1 MSPPDPDR
9 TPDENG
15 EQDPEDLLAQAAH
28 SVEADERRE
37 LVQASDRSQD
47 RVHALEE
54 GRRQLLLLLDIAR
67 SLNRAGRVEELLDR
81 ILVYALEITGAE
93 RAYLLQRDDGGRLR
107 TVASRTR
114 DGSPGD
120 PSVLA
125 EISHSILDRVL
136 DQGSTLYVSDALNNP
151 DFMARRSVRELS
163 LRTVVCVPIPGP
175 SGAAGA
181 LYVDSRDVAGLID
194 REGVEILEA
203 FGAQAGVALETA
215 AHRERLEETAES
227 LEAEN
232 RTLKQAL
239 GQRSNWDRIMGQSQ
253 AMEKVFMVLDRV
265 VGNAVTVLMQGETG
279 TGKELV
285 AQALH
290 FNGPR
295 REANFIPVNC
305 GALPENLLESELFG
319 YRRGAFTGAERDHA
333 GLVETASGGTLFLDE
348 IGEITPP
355 LQVKLLR
362 VLQEGEVRRIGENI
376 PRKVDVR
383 IVAATHRDLV
393 EEVKAGRFREDLYY
407 RVNVVTVNL
416 PPLRE
421 RGEDV
426 ILLAEH
432 FLGRTRERIG
442 RPGLRFGGEARRLL
456 MSYNWPGNVREL
468 MNAVERAGALSRSEI
483 IEPDDLLPG
492 LRSRAPVRTVREGTL
507 KATLQSAEEAAILDA
522 LRESGGNISQAARLL
537 GVSRQHLHTRI
548 RRLGLREKM

>member
-1 MSPPDPDR
+1 
-9 TPDENG
+9 
-15 EQDPEDLLAQAAH
+15 
-28 SVEADERRE
+28 
-37 LVQASDRSQD
+37 
-47 RVHALEE
+47 
-54 GRRQLLLLLDIAR
+54 
-67 SLNRAGRVEELLDR
+67 
-81 ILVYALEITGAE
+81 
-93 RAYLLQRDDGGRLR
+93 
-107 TVASRTR
+107 
-114 DGSPGD
+114 
-120 PSVLA
+120 
-125 EISHSILDRVL
+125 
-136 DQGSTLYVSDALNNP
+136 
-151 DFMARRSVRELS
+151 
-163 LRTVVCVPIPGP
+163 
-175 SGAAGA
+175 
-181 LYVDSRDVAGLID
+181 VAGLID

-227 LEAEN
+227 LDAEN

-265 VGNAVTVLMQGETG
+265 VGNSVTVLMQGETG

-295 REANFIPVNC
+295 RESNFIPVNC

-383 IVAATHRDLV
+383 VIAATHRDLV

-407 RVNVVTVNL
+407 RVNVVTVHL

-432 FLGRTRERIG
+432 FLGRTRERLG
-442 RPGLRFGGEARRLL
+442 RPDLHFGGEARRVL

-468 MNAVERAGALSRSEI
+468 MNAVERAGALSRSET

-492 LRSRAPVRTVREGTL
+492 LRARAPVRTVREGTL